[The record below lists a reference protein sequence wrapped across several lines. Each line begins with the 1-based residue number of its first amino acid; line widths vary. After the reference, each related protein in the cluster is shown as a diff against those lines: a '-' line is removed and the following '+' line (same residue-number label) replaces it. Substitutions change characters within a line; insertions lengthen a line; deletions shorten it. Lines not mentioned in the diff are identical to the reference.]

1 MRYLINIFFFILISN
16 SFCPAQVLKGTIT
29 NESGDPVQYAT
40 VYIQELRQGTTSN
53 TKGDYEIRLPTG
65 RYTVIYQSLGFAPVF
80 TDITLTDQTIT
91 KNVVLPLQYYEIPEV
106 RITASGEDPAYIV
119 MRKVIGLA
127 PYYLN
132 NISYYKAEVYLKGN
146 LLVNKIPRILAKS
159 MKVETSEDGPNGKK
173 GKERTIK
180 AGDSFMM
187 ESFNEMEFT
196 APDKYHQKVLSYNST
211 FPEEGNEISP
221 MEFIQAS
228 FYQPLIAD
236 MAISPLSPSAFSHY
250 NFKYLGASLQGNFTI
265 NKIRVIPKRKSQQLF
280 EGTIYIIEDLWCL
293 HSVDLT
299 NENLVGKIRVQQ
311 LYIPVQDEIWLP
323 VSHKFEINISIVGFK
338 ADAGYGSSIKYLEV
352 KPNLS
357 LQKPKSISTDF
368 SGRQVAV
375 VSDTVESKTRK
386 QIDKILEKDELS
398 NRDMVR
404 LSRLIEKESEKSVID
419 SATLEI
425 RDNTTHVIEADAGK
439 KDSSYWAEIRPIPL
453 TEVEKR
459 SLRVNDSI
467 KTVSSLIEMRKDTTG
482 AKQAEEDRKQKKLLP
497 ILRKVGMGYTWYR
510 KKGFSFTYGG
520 LIDLKNFSFNTVDGF
535 IYGIDFR
542 LSKNW
547 KNKHSLTIFPDARW
561 AFSREQLM
569 WRVNANYN
577 INGLKHKQ
585 IYLRSGITSKNIA
598 TGPGI
603 NPLLNTAFTLLL
615 RKNYMK
621 LYESRYITLGYK
633 TEITNGLEL
642 DISPGFE
649 DRRTLQNTTD
659 FSIFRPDRE
668 YTENIPVNKNLEAG
682 SNPLYA
688 LRDQRHFEIV
698 TKVTYTPKM
707 KYKIQNGNKI
717 NVGSDWP
724 TFNLT
729 WEHGVNEF
737 TELEDRYRHYDMLRA
752 DIFKTHDIG
761 ALSRFRW
768 RVSSAGFLDNSA
780 LPFYDFISF
789 NTQPLALQIND
800 YEDAFMIPAFYSM
813 TSPEV
818 IVEVHTKYTT
828 PYLLLKFLPF
838 LSNTLMLENI
848 SLSYLGTV
856 KSKTNYT
863 ELGYSLSQ
871 IFLVGE
877 IGIYAGFDNLKY
889 RSIGVKVAFRFN

>member
-1 MRYLINIFFFILISN
+1 MRYLVKIFLLLQLSN
-16 SFCPAQVLKGTIT
+16 YWCQAQVLKGKIST
-29 NESGDPVQYAT
+29 ESGDPVQYAT

-53 TKGDYEIRLPTG
+53 TKGDYEIKLPSG
-65 RYTVIYQSLGFAPVF
+65 KYTVIYQSLGFAPVF
-80 TDITLTDQTIT
+80 AEISVSDQIVT
-91 KNVVLPLQYYEIPEV
+91 KNVVLPLQYYQIPEV
-106 RITASGEDPAYIV
+106 RISATGEDPAYIV

-146 LLVNKIPRILAKS
+146 LVVNRIPKILAKS
-159 MKVETSEDGPNGKK
+159 MKVETKDDKSGV
-173 GKERTIK
+173 KERTIK

-187 ESFNEMEFT
+187 ESFNEMEYT
-196 APDKYHQKVLSYNST
+196 APDKYHQKVISYNST

-265 NKIRVIPKRKSQQLF
+265 NKIQVIPKRKSQQLF

-311 LYIPVQDEIWLP
+311 LYIPVHDEIWMP
-323 VSHKFEINISIVGFK
+323 VSHKFEINISVVGFK
-338 ADAGYGSSIKYLEV
+338 GDAGYGSSIKYIDV

-357 LQKPKSISTDF
+357 LHKPQSISTDF
-368 SGRQVAV
+368 SGRQIAASEDSV
-375 VSDTVESKTRK
+375 KNKINK

-404 LSRLIEKESEKSVID
+404 LSRLVEKESKKSIRD
-419 SATLEI
+419 SASLEI
-425 RDNTTHVIEADAGK
+425 KDNTTHVIQKDAGS

-459 SLRVNDSI
+459 SLRISDSI
-467 KTVSSLIEMRKDTTG
+467 RAESFLIKMKSDTTSG
-482 AKQAEEDRKQKKLLP
+482 KETKDQKQTPKFFRTIKK
-497 ILRKVGMGYTWYR
+497 IGRGYTWTD

-520 LIDLKNFSFNTVDGF
+520 LIDLTNFSFNTVDGF
-535 IYGIDFR
+535 VYGIDFR
-542 LSKNW
+542 LGKTW
-547 KNKHSLTIFPDARW
+547 KNKHSLTIFPDTRW
-561 AFSREQLM
+561 AFSREQLL

-577 INGLKHKQ
+577 INGLKPKQ
-585 IYLRSGITSKNIA
+585 IYIRTGITSKDLSR
-598 TGPGI
+598 GPGI
-603 NPLLNTAFTLLL
+603 NPFLNTSYTLLL
-615 RKNYMK
+615 RKNYLK

-633 TEITNGLEL
+633 MEISNGIELE
-642 DISPGFE
+642 ISTGFE
-649 DRRTLQNTTD
+649 DRRTLENTTN

-668 YTENIPVNKNLEAG
+668 YTENIPVNSYLG

-688 LRDQRHFEIV
+688 LRDQRHLEFV
-698 TKVTYTPKM
+698 THVTYTPKM
-707 KYKIQNGNKI
+707 RYKIQNGNKI
-717 NVGSDWP
+717 NTGSDWP
-724 TFNLT
+724 TFDFT
-729 WEHGVNEF
+729 WEHGINEF
-737 TELEDRYRHYDMLRA
+737 SELEDRFRHFDMLRA

-768 RVSSAGFLDNSA
+768 RVSSAGFVDNSA
-780 LPFYDFISF
+780 LPFYDFLSF
-789 NTQPLALQIND
+789 NSQPLFFQIND
-800 YEDAFMIPAFYSM
+800 YQDSFMIPAFYSL
-813 TSPEV
+813 TSPE
-818 IVEVHTKYTT
+818 ITGEVHVKYST

-848 SLSYLGTV
+848 SLSCLGTF
-856 KSKTNYT
+856 KNGINYT
-863 ELGYSLSQ
+863 EAGYSLSQ
-871 IFLVGE
+871 IFLMGE
-877 IGIYAGFDNLKY
+877 IGIYVGFDNFTY
-889 RSIGVKVAFRFN
+889 RSIGAKAAFRFN